1 MRPSSD
7 KLNSNQPK
15 LLSKREGKKR
25 VNIPWNHGLFFQI
38 GLIISLIVV
47 FIVMETSIDYSE
59 KIVGSN
65 KDFYLEEPPT
75 IKFVVEKPRAILK
88 PLKKVVE
95 KKPEKI
101 TTLSSLIKVTSNVS
115 SIIETSIKD
124 VESPIKYNA
133 SSVTAINS
141 PVVDDKPRNIE
152 NVEFVPVFPGCE
164 TFKTNE
170 EKISCMSSKIGA
182 FIQKKFRTDQ
192 FNNLEGNKIQRVYVQ
207 FKINKKGEITN
218 VVSRANN
225 LELETEGNR
234 VIRKLPRMIP
244 GRQGDVNVDVVYM
257 VPILFKVE

>member
-1 MRPSSD
+1 MKPSSD
-7 KLNSNQPK
+7 KLNSNQPI
-15 LLSKREGKKR
+15 LLSNREGKKR
-25 VNIPWNHGLFFQI
+25 VNIPWKHGFFFQI
-38 GLIISLIVV
+38 GLIISLVAV
-47 FIVMETSIDYSE
+47 FIVMEISIDYSE
-59 KIVGSN
+59 KNVGSN
-65 KDFYLEEPPT
+65 KDFYLEESPT
-75 IKFVVEKPRAILK
+75 IRFVVEKPPANLK
-88 PLKKVVE
+88 PLKKVID

-101 TTLSSLIKVTSNVS
+101 TTLSSLIKVTSDVS
-115 SIIETSIKD
+115 SIVETSIKD
-124 VESPIKYNA
+124 VESPKKYSSSIVTTIK
-133 SSVTAINS
+133 S
-141 PVVDDKPRNIE
+141 PVVDDQPRNLE

-164 TFKTNE
+164 SFKTNK
-170 EKISCMSSKIGA
+170 EKISCMSSKIGS